1 MADTEKITIHT
12 FDDFTKQLKALK
24 EGTTA
29 TVISYFKY
37 CWLHDAEYDFN
48 FYKELIEDELEELGL
63 KDYQYKVTDDMNFI
77 LRFNKK
83 SEAVIYI
90 KPYGIDFF
98 IHKR

>member
-1 MADTEKITIHT
+1 MADTEKITINT
-12 FDDFTKQLKALK
+12 FKDFTQQLTALK
-24 EGTTA
+24 EDGTA
-29 TVISYFKY
+29 KVLSYYKY
-37 CWLHDAEYDFN
+37 CWLHDAEYDFD
-48 FYKELIEDELEELGL
+48 FYKELIEDELEDFGL
-63 KDYQYKVTDDMNFI
+63 KQYEYKVTDDMNFI